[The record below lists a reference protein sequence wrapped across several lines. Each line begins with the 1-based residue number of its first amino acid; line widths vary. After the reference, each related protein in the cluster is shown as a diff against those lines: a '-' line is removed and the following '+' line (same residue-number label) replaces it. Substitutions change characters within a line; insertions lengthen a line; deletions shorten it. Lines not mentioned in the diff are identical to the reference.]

1 MRTTKSEVQAVFERF
16 CKVHGYRI
24 ATSFN
29 DVGAYELDHNS
40 IYGGYVIN
48 QIMNDGGGV
57 TQPFG
62 SKRMKAEPF
71 VDSMRMAIAAH
82 K

>member
-24 ATSFN
+24 ATSYN
-29 DVGAYELDHNS
+29 DVGAYELDHAG

-48 QIMNDGGGV
+48 QIANEDGGLN
-57 TQPFG
+57 QPFG
-62 SKRMKAEPF
+62 SKRMRAEAF

-82 K
+82 R